1 MQAISQRA
9 KVDSVARADPPVA
22 LNKPSAFAIFP
33 PPPFH
38 FRRIILARLKVGYD
52 QWEEG
57 VPAGGHY
64 FSTPSTER
72 VRDLLSPE
80 AESFPERGVCWGL
93 DLRGGSFVM
102 CCMWMKIS
110 IL

>member
-9 KVDSVARADPPVA
+9 KVDSVARQIHLWRSTNLQLCHFPP
-22 LNKPSAFAIFP
+22 P

-80 AESFPERGVCWGL
+80 AESFSERGVCWGL
-93 DLRGGSFVM
+93 DLRGGSLVM
-102 CCMWMKIS
+102 VVCG
-110 IL
+110 